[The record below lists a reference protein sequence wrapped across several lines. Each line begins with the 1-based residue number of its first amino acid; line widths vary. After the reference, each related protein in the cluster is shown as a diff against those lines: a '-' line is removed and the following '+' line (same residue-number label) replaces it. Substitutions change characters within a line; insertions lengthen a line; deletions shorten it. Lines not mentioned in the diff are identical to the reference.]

1 MNEFLISY
9 VYKYVVHY
17 LDIGYEM
24 STLNVLYSLLIFS
37 VNITILKYK
46 ANKLFTNSFTFYSF
60 IYNYSLFIIINIIQI
75 SQVKKKK
82 ELIS

>member
-1 MNEFLISY
+1 
-9 VYKYVVHY
+9 
-17 LDIGYEM
+17 M

-60 IYNYSLFIIINIIQI
+60 IYNYQHNSNKQ
-75 SQVKKKK
+75 SKK
-82 ELIS
+82 EKRINFLILIILHKSHYH